1 MIICEKLCVKL
12 PVRVVYP
19 FCLLHKQ
26 DSLFK
31 TTIKIGI
38 FYDIQPLWCD
48 LCKKR
53 KNSIFLSLTLRFCRN
68 KDNSRPQTAELA
80 IWGLCVF
87 SDFVVYKPFWSLRS
101 RDFGPVRT
109 CRRYPSRSR
118 SHGRLRRPKSL
129 GHQALL
135 FVVFF
140 FFFFF
145 LAFLSL
151 GDYAPHLLFGD
162 YLRVGSEPCA
172 AMKVVGEVRSGIC
185 RNIPLAGYT

>member
-1 MIICEKLCVKL
+1 MESKPLPPRQLFVKIL
-12 PVRVVYP
+12 
-19 FCLLHKQ
+19 
-26 DSLFK
+26 
-31 TTIKIGI
+31 
-38 FYDIQPLWCD
+38 
-48 LCKKR
+48 
-53 KNSIFLSLTLRFCRN
+53 IFLSLTLRFCRN

-109 CRRYPSRSR
+109 CRCYPSRSR

-129 GHQALL
+129 DHPALL
-135 FVVFF
+135 FVV
-140 FFFFF
+140 FFFF